1 MGGVPTRA
9 DARAAKSVLAESL
22 GGDPGIVG
30 IGLAR
35 RRSDY
40 VLKVKLADA
49 AAAVRVPEDVDGVQ
63 VVTEVV
69 GTIRAL

>member
-35 RRSDY
+35 RQSDY
-40 VLKVKLADA
+40 VLKVNLADA
-49 AAAVRVPEDVDGVQ
+49 AAARRVPEDVDGVQ

>member
-35 RRSDY
+35 RQSDY
-40 VLKVKLADA
+40 VLKVNLVDSA
-49 AAAVRVPEDVDGVQ
+49 AALRVPEDVDGVQ

-69 GTIRAL
+69 GTVRAQ

>member
-22 GGDPGIVG
+22 GADPGIVG

-35 RRSDY
+35 RQSDY
-40 VLKVKLADA
+40 VLKVNLADPA
-49 AAAVRVPEDVDGVQ
+49 AALRVPEDVDGVR

>member
-1 MGGVPTRA
+1 MPTRA
-9 DARAAKSVLAESL
+9 AARAAKSVLSESL
-22 GGDPGIVG
+22 GADPRIVG

-35 RRSDY
+35 RESEY
-40 VLKVKLADA
+40 VLKVNIADP

-69 GTIRAL
+69 GAIRAL

>member
-1 MGGVPTRA
+1 MPTRA

-35 RRSDY
+35 RQSDY
-40 VLKVKLADA
+40 VLKVNLADA
-49 AAAVRVPEDVDGVQ
+49 AAARRVPEDVDGVQ